1 MEKVV
6 IGWREWITI
15 PGWDVRLKA
24 KIDTGAKSSS
34 LDVISVK
41 RVEDNIHY
49 TVRLSRKKN
58 HTLDVVSPLHRV
70 TTVKSSNGQKQDRYF
85 VMLPIILGEIRKEI
99 EVSLACRKNMLHRML
114 LGREALQEHFLI
126 DAGVDHLVDPNK
138 KIRKKKK

>member
-1 MEKVV
+1 MNKVV

-15 PGWDVRLKA
+15 PAWDIRLKA

-41 RVEDNIHY
+41 RVDDNIHY

-85 VMLPIILGEIRKEI
+85 VMLPIVLGTIHKEI

-114 LGREALQEHFLI
+114 LGRGALQDHFLI
-126 DAGVDHLVDPNK
+126 DAGVDHLVDLNK
-138 KIRKKKK
+138 KRKKNK